1 MDILKS
7 KEIILN
13 EVNKLF
19 EFYQSVI
26 EECSAKEKEWIKEK
40 NVVTE
45 ANSRLIKEVA
55 EKVMRHSEALG
66 GLSRFSFQLDVAG
79 LTHEQLMNAIELI
92 GTKVAPIIRKKN

>member
-13 EVNKLF
+13 EVNNLF

-45 ANSRLIKEVA
+45 ANSRLIK
-55 EKVMRHSEALG
+55 K
-66 GLSRFSFQLDVAG
+66 
-79 LTHEQLMNAIELI
+79 
-92 GTKVAPIIRKKN
+92 